1 MRIVLVSLVVH
12 GLLFVS
18 IFDIY
23 FRSPVEHGML
33 PQYPTYGPPPAKR
46 LVLFVADG
54 LRADTF
60 YSLDNSEETLAPY
73 LRSIVETR
81 GENHTFMCIGAG
93 YLVNVA
99 GTVGTVLIHKE
110 RCPFKGTFIYIS
122 M

>member
-60 YSLDNSEETLAPY
+60 YSLDNSGETLAPY

-81 GENHTFMCIGAG
+81 GEEHTVMCIEVG

-99 GTVGTVLIHKE
+99 GAVGTV
-110 RCPFKGTFIYIS
+110 FIREVSYFRGSFVHIF